1 MTIEAVSGFKLKPKL
16 NRTFGKT
23 RQGETRLRDG
33 SVKGKSGSGPLRSM
47 WVSRKEAGNSGKR
60 VVAVEDEDDGRRP
73 LRSTKRTSKYKK
85 VDERDNDPTSILK
98 KHSKGKENV
107 FDQSKSRLRDA
118 SSPTSAKRGVM
129 SKRSTLDNE
138 SDVQQDDQPRKKKFS
153 IRLDP
158 YDTSNKRMGDGLVVD
173 ETAKVKKKQMEKEA
187 IMSKN
192 AEFRAIKP
200 SPSILSFVED
210 NMLGRRRLIELKRA
224 GYNIELPAPLDNI
237 PLSKSTERERI
248 EENIFRNKLTFF
260 AAAKVSSSFPPP
272 DLPEI
277 AFVGRSNVGKSSLLN
292 SLTRQWGVA
301 RTSDKP
307 GLTQT
312 INLFEFGKLCLV
324 DLPGYGFAYAKEEV
338 KDSWEELGSAGTS
351 MAALLD
357 YLVDIYCILKLCE
370 APEAVCLCGRWTL
383 CCYWMEEAIRVVF
396 GISEKESGSPPAKLL
411 NDKSIFLSRSILRRI
426 ETGRSP
432 VKLLTERSTTSN
444 EQHED
449 SSTGIAPEKLFEERS
464 RFTKP
469 GHRSSMRLA
478 GISPLNWLPARER
491 NFSAPAA
498 AAAFGGGGGTENWL
512 FEALR
517 KARFTQHQRKPIS
530 PENRLVET
538 SRRRTAR
545 RLVERRQVERRKAAL
560 TNSLCLTLSHSRHR
574 DSPNRQTANGTEAG
588 GTAAGGTAARRQAAG
603 GRGRRRL
610 LRASTSTSGRQLLLL
625 LFNGAALQLLLFNT
639 EAAVNYRMTIEA
651 VSEFK
656 LKPKLNRTF
665 GKTRQGETRLRDGSV
680 KGKSGSGPPRSMWVS
695 RKEAGNSGKRVVA
708 VEDEDDGRR
717 PLRGTKR
724 TSKYKKVDERDNDPT
739 SILKKHSK
747 GKENVFDQSKSRL
760 RDASSSTSAK
770 RGVMSKR
777 STLDNESDVQQ
788 DDQPRKKKFSI
799 RLDPYDTSNKRMDDG
814 LVVDETAKVKK
825 KQMEK
830 EAIMSK
836 NAEFRAIKPSPSI
849 LSFVEDNIFRNKLT
863 FFAAAKVSS
872 SFPPPD
878 LPEIAF
884 AGRSNVG
891 KSSLLNSLTRQWG
904 VARTS
909 DKPGLTQTINFFELG
924 KLCLVDLPGYG
935 FAYAKEEVKDSWEEL
950 VKEYV
955 STRAGLKQVCLLI
968 DTKWGMKPR
977 DRELIDL
984 MERSKTKY
992 QIVLT
997 KTDLV
1002 FPIDVARRAMQIEES
1017 LKASKSLVQPAM
1029 MVSSQTGAGIRTLRT
1044 VLSKIA
1050 RFTKV

>member
-210 NMLGRRRLIELKRA
+210 N
-224 GYNIELPAPLDNI
+224 
-237 PLSKSTERERI
+237 
-248 EENIFRNKLTFF
+248 IFRNKLTFF

-370 APEAVCLCGRWTL
+370 APEAVCLCGRDKSSVS
-383 CCYWMEEAIRVVF
+383 RF

-610 LRASTSTSGRQLLLL
+610 LRASTSTSGRQ
-625 LFNGAALQLLLFNT
+625 
-639 EAAVNYRMTIEA
+639 NYRMTIEA